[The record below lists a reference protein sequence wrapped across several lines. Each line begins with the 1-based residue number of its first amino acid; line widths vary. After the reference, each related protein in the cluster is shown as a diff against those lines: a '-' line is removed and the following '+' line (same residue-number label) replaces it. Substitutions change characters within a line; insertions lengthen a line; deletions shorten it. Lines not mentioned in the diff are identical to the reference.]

1 MATHVPLVHVW
12 VDVQAAQ
19 APPPVPQ
26 AAFVLPCWATPAAQQ
41 PLVKQTPPHTFAF
54 GQHAPPISVK
64 PLLHAT
70 PQVPPLQTACALA
83 GGSGQLM
90 QAPPPVLQA
99 LAEAPPWQIHW
110 SQQPAQMPAQVTSST
125 HARSS

>member
-1 MATHVPLVHVW
+1 MPLVHVW
-12 VDVQAAQ
+12 PVPHTAQ
-19 APPPVPQ
+19 VPPLVPQ
-26 AAFVLPCWATPAAQQ
+26 AAFVLPGWPEPAWQQ

-54 GQHAPPISVK
+54 AQHAPLISVK
-64 PLLHAT
+64 PPLHAT
-70 PQVPPLQTACALA
+70 PQVPSALQTACALA

-90 QAPPPVLQA
+90 QAPPPVPQA